1 MASRALVI
9 GRDDDDDAKKLAEY
23 NINPHVNIC
32 NTFWRPNL
40 TFHPH
45 HYGGILV
52 AFESLW
58 PNGEDLR
65 VLVRDVFAQSALRE
79 AVIEC
84 AKLVLRCGPVRVL
97 KELLRCR
104 IIGLS
109 QRFEPLGNT
118 MLHLACIARN
128 QEAVT
133 YLLSQ
138 GISTKHTDKFGRT
151 AEQVCFCSKTK
162 RLLTVR
168 SITPMKRPNTPA
180 SLQDKDT
187 LFELITHSKSYD
199 EIQIKLQSL
208 DFDINKERN
217 NDGDTLFHSAVRVG
231 LSQLGLILSLV
242 HIQCA
247 DIEEYTRYGMTPLC
261 IAAEYG
267 YSVIAEVLICCLGA
281 DPNNANPRNR
291 WTPLHYAATEN
302 KLDVVNVLIKRGAD
316 VNLESIDHL
325 RADDLA
331 RRHGN
336 EDCEEAI
343 VTKRIQR
350 CELLSNRAENNNNN
364 DQTVT
369 LCRSLSSNSLRLTSL
384 YVPTATHAM
393 QHSPVE
399 GSSDDIPACFE
410 AKLKESDLRET
421 DQFVVDSQDRTLVMV
436 AAECNRIENLRILL
450 SLPKCPVN
458 AQHPQTLKTALSMA
472 ASNGNARAVQVLIQ
486 NKADPSIKDIFGYI
500 PLHYACKENHK
511 ML

>member
-350 CELLSNRAENNNNN
+350 CELLSNRAEN
-364 DQTVT
+364 
-369 LCRSLSSNSLRLTSL
+369 
-384 YVPTATHAM
+384 
-393 QHSPVE
+393 
-399 GSSDDIPACFE
+399 